1 MLFLQIFPI
10 CAVAALL
17 QMVRIQD
24 MVELGLHREG
34 KIWLAE
40 IQSLTHQR
48 KACVSDDGFACGQVA
63 QKLVHARFLEENISL
78 LTFLPKAISD
88 ELAPH
93 FAQQLDQVRGR
104 GSHIHKHMLA
114 LPWLS
119 CQDLAADD
127 RRESK
132 RIWARGGP
140 AAEER
145 TRIKRARRGHH
156 AC

>member
-1 MLFLQIFPI
+1 
-10 CAVAALL
+10 
-17 QMVRIQD
+17 MVRIQD
-24 MVELGLHREG
+24 LLELVLHREG
-34 KIWLAE
+34 KIWLAQ
-40 IQSLTHQR
+40 IQSFTHQR

-127 RRESK
+127 RRADK
-132 RIWARGGP
+132 TI
-140 AAEER
+140 AAA
-145 TRIKRARRGHH
+145 RARSDQKRDDKKVTALGDQTW
-156 AC
+156 